1 MVKRFLLVFIVTAT
15 LYIIVAAVSSQGKS
29 TDKAPVSQSIL
40 FIGNSFTFAQGSPV
54 MNYHTQSVTDLNNT
68 NLGGVPALFKTF
80 TKEAGFDFVVN
91 LETSPG
97 SNLDFHLKERADKI
111 IKPWNYVVMQGFS
124 TLDKENPG
132 DPTVM
137 AESAAEIAKQLRSKN
152 PKVDIHLT
160 STWARADQV
169 YLKTGFWR
177 RQSVEK
183 MTNDIRRGY
192 NVAAQKASI
201 KDVIPVGQAWNR
213 AIKSGIADANPFD
226 GIEAGKIN
234 LWTYDNYH
242 GSAYGYYIEALM
254 VFASITGDD
263 PACLG
268 KNETAA
274 KELGFTTEQT
284 VALQKIAHD
293 ELVARSGYPPL
304 KTFVAILK

>member
-1 MVKRFLLVFIVTAT
+1 
-15 LYIIVAAVSSQGKS
+15 
-29 TDKAPVSQSIL
+29 
-40 FIGNSFTFAQGSPV
+40 
-54 MNYHTQSVTDLNNT
+54 MNYHAESVTDLNNT
-68 NLGGVPALFKTF
+68 KLGGVPALFKTF
-80 TKEAGFDFVVN
+80 TNEAGLNFAVS

-124 TLDKENPG
+124 TLDKDNPG
-132 DPTVM
+132 DPAVM
-137 AESAAEIAKQLRSKN
+137 AISAAEIAKQLRNKN

-177 RQSVEK
+177 RQSIEK
-183 MTNDIRRGY
+183 MTNDIRKGY
-192 NVAAQKASI
+192 NVAAEKASI
-201 KDVIPVGQAWNR
+201 KYVIPVGQAWCR
-213 AIKSGIADANPFD
+213 AINTGVADANPYD

-234 LWTYDNYH
+234 LWTTDNYH

-268 KNETAA
+268 KNESAA

-284 VALQKIAHD
+284 EALQKIAHD

-304 KTFVAILK
+304 KTFVAVLK